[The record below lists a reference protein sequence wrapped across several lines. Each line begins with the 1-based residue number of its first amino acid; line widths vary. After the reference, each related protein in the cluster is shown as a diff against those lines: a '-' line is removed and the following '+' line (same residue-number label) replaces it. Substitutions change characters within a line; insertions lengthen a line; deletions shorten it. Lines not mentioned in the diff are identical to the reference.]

1 MGGGGCFDGPAFVST
16 GGSSS
21 SAIVRTARFER
32 IAGGRAKA
40 DRLRGTDD
48 IFEVGSDVL

>member
-1 MGGGGCFDGPAFVST
+1 MST

-32 IAGGRAKA
+32 IDGGREKA

-48 IFEVGSDVL
+48 ILEVVLDVLVRAK